1 MEAAPTSLED
11 RQRIYTPC
19 LLCGLSDFV
28 IVAVP
33 ADIAA
38 QQNYLLQFHHRRL
51 DDHLDAETRRTSLT
65 DRVSFTH
72 NYETFILA
80 CRTCGLICRNPRP
93 RKEAVT
99 EAYAD
104 DDYKRSHLQSEFQSQ
119 LAWARG
125 KIPLIARHLA
135 ALQSPRIIEVGSFV
149 GGFLEAAQERGWN
162 IVGIDPGEAVIRFC
176 RDRGLPVVQGMLE
189 ESAHPPGG
197 VDAVAIWN
205 TFDQL
210 PDPRPLLT
218 TITRLLKPNGLL
230 VIRIPHGTCYRSA
243 MAITKIHR
251 WARKPVYASLAWN
264 NLLSF
269 PYLYG
274 YGLTTLDR
282 LAGEFGLAREA
293 VYPDTLM
300 TAAVPEMKWWVTLE
314 ERLVK
319 KLCRLT
325 TALAQWTGASSFESA
340 TWLDVYY
347 RKAAPI
353 STSESTLGFS
363 PVEDVCAFKHTGA
376 TRRVTQRNHA

>member
-1 MEAAPTSLED
+1 MKAASTSLED

-28 IVAVP
+28 IIAVP

-38 QQNYLLQFHHRRL
+38 QQEYVTQFHQQRL
-51 DDHLDAETRRTSLT
+51 VEHLDVETRRTSLT

-72 NYETFILA
+72 NYETFIVA
-80 CRTCGLICRNPRP
+80 CRACGLLCRNPHP
-93 RKEAVT
+93 REEAIT

-104 DDYKRSHLQSEFQSQ
+104 DNYEQSYLHSEFQSQ

-125 KIPLIARHLA
+125 KIPIVARHLA
-135 ALQSPRIIEVGSFV
+135 AHPSPRIIEVGSFV
-149 GGFLEAAQERGWN
+149 GGFLEAAREYGWN
-162 IVGIDPGEAVIRFC
+162 IIGIDPGEAVVRFC
-176 RDRGLPVVQGMLE
+176 RDRGLPVIQGVLE
-189 ESAHPPGG
+189 ESAHPPSG
-197 VDAVAIWN
+197 VDAVVIWN

-210 PDPRPLLT
+210 PDPRPLLA
-218 TITRLLKPNGLL
+218 TITRVLKPNGLL

-251 WARKPVYASLAWN
+251 WTRKPVYTGLAWN

-274 YGLTTLDR
+274 YELATLDR

-293 VYPDTLM
+293 AYADTLM
-300 TAAVPEMKWWVTLE
+300 TSAVPEMKWWVPLE
-314 ERLVK
+314 ERFVK

-347 RKAAPI
+347 RKALPL

-363 PVEDVCAFKHTGA
+363 PVEDNCAFKHTGA
-376 TRRVTQRNHA
+376 TRRATHRNHA